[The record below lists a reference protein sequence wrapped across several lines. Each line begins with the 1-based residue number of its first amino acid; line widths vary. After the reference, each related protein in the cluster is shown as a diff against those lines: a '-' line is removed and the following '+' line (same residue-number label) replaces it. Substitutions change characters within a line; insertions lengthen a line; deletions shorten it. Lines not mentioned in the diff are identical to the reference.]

1 MIRPIMKDVLFL
13 GQKSETATEQD
24 RDIITDLRDT
34 FAAQQKHCVGMAAN
48 MIGQKKRI
56 IIVSLGFL
64 DMIMLNPKIIHKS
77 LPYVTE
83 EGCLCLQGARK
94 TKRYRRIR
102 VRYQDESFQEHTQDF
117 EGRIAQIIRHECD
130 HLEGVVI

>member
-1 MIRPIMKDVLFL
+1 M
-13 GQKSETATEQD
+13 
-24 RDIITDLRDT
+24 
-34 FAAQQKHCVGMAAN
+34 
-48 MIGQKKRI
+48 
-56 IIVSLGFL
+56 SLGFL
-64 DMIMLNPKIIHKS
+64 DMIMLNPEIIHKS

-117 EGRIAQIIRHECD
+117 EGRIAQIIQHECELLD
-130 HLEGVVI
+130 GAVMMSGIRRCHIGGCVVAI

>member
-1 MIRPIMKDVLFL
+1 MPNLEAALMACF
-13 GQKSETATEQD
+13 GGS
-24 RDIITDLRDT
+24 DISGRLPVNIPALDENYQMTDEILYER
-34 FAAQQKHCVGMAAN
+34 G
-48 MIGQKKRI
+48 
-56 IIVSLGFL
+56 
-64 DMIMLNPKIIHKS
+64 
-77 LPYVTE
+77 

-117 EGRIAQIIRHECD
+117 EGRISQIIQHECD